1 MKDWLSIDEERRF
14 YIVRNFLQWSLLL
27 SKANEKEEEKITKII
42 SDLPN
47 FDAIIRPTIKKNPR
61 WMLDRRTAWKSW
73 NKT

>member
-1 MKDWLSIDEERRF
+1 MQKMLLWKIGYLLMKKDVF

-47 FDAIIRPTIKKNPR
+47 FDAIIRPTIKQ
-61 WMLDRRTAWKSW
+61 KSKM
-73 NKT
+73 NVR